1 MAVSDAGKI
10 VLHVD
15 ALQSIILRFSK
26 LVCKLDL
33 DTIWEQPDI
42 HEPFFNNPRS
52 AQDELNSQYKAVR
65 YLSELKDQLDNI
77 ICVLHLCA
85 NDDDDVDYD
94 FELSQ
99 LRKFVEEKSVNY

>member
-1 MAVSDAGKI
+1 MTVSDAGKI

-15 ALQSIILRFSK
+15 ALQSVILRFSK

-33 DTIWEQPDI
+33 DTIWEKHDI
-42 HEPFFNNPRS
+42 HEPFFNNPSS
-52 AQDELNSQYKAVR
+52 AQDEFNSQYKAVR

-85 NDDDDVDYD
+85 NDDDNIDYD

-99 LRKFVEEKSVNY
+99 LRKFVEEKSANN

>member
-1 MAVSDAGKI
+1 MTVSDAGKI

-42 HEPFFNNPRS
+42 YEPFFNNPSS
-52 AQDELNSQYKAVR
+52 AQDEFNSQYKAVR

-77 ICVLHLCA
+77 IFPPPKQHWSKC
-85 NDDDDVDYD
+85 
-94 FELSQ
+94 
-99 LRKFVEEKSVNY
+99 RKFRQTFTPNATNYE